1 MKKIKRK
8 SVEMR
13 RPDYKFCHYCDR
25 KVKQE
30 EIICPSCGRSLVR
43 SLKGMGKAEVLAEES
58 ESCFCGSQKRQGSR
72 ISFEQVAEEL
82 ETSFAVGTIF
92 KNT

>member
-43 SLKGMGKAEVLAEES
+43 SLKGMGKAELLAEES
-58 ESCFCGSQKRQGSR
+58 ESCFCGSQ
-72 ISFEQVAEEL
+72 FEQVAEEL

>member
-1 MKKIKRK
+1 MKKVIMLAA
-8 SVEMR
+8 V
-13 RPDYKFCHYCDR
+13 
-25 KVKQE
+25 VAALA
-30 EIICPSCGRSLVR
+30 SCQS
-43 SLKGMGKAEVLAEES
+43 KANI
-58 ESCFCGSQKRQGSR
+58 SQKRQGSR

>member
-43 SLKGMGKAEVLAEES
+43 SLKGMGQAELLAE
-58 ESCFCGSQKRQGSR
+58 
-72 ISFEQVAEEL
+72 
-82 ETSFAVGTIF
+82 
-92 KNT
+92 

>member
-1 MKKIKRK
+1 
-8 SVEMR
+8 
-13 RPDYKFCHYCDR
+13 
-25 KVKQE
+25 
-30 EIICPSCGRSLVR
+30 
-43 SLKGMGKAEVLAEES
+43 MGKAELLAEES

>member
-43 SLKGMGKAEVLAEES
+43 SLKGMGKAELYQLDI
-58 ESCFCGSQKRQGSR
+58 FDF
-72 ISFEQVAEEL
+72 ISKCDVKK
-82 ETSFAVGTIF
+82 SFLI
-92 KNT
+92 